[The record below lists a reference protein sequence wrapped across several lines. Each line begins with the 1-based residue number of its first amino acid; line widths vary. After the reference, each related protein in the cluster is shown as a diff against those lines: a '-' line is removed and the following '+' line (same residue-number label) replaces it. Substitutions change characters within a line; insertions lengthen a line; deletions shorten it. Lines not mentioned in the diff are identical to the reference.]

1 MKLPES
7 PQFKRL
13 RQALDERILFL
24 DGAMGT
30 MIQNRKLE
38 EQDFRGERF
47 KDHPSDLQGNNDLL
61 VLTRPDVIRE
71 IHAAYLDAG
80 ADIIE
85 ANTFNSTSVSQADYG
100 LQDIVSELNCEAAKI
115 AREVADQFEKQQPE
129 KPRFVAGIFGANQSH
144 RFYFTRCK

>member
-100 LQDIVSELNCEAAKI
+100 LQDIVSELSCEAAKI
-115 AREVADQFEKQQPE
+115 AREVADQFENSNQKNPGSLPVFWGQP
-129 KPRFVAGIFGANQSH
+129 VAPLLFH
-144 RFYFTRCK
+144 PM